1 MTDARTPV
9 IVSAARTAIGSF
21 GGALSQIPAP
31 ELGAIAIRAAVE
43 RAGIDPASIDEV
55 FMGCVVPAGLG
66 QAPARQAAI
75 RAGLPHSVGAVTL
88 NKVCGSGLKTVMMAA
103 GLIKAGDGEIYV
115 AGGMENMNMAPY
127 MLQQGRTGYR
137 LGHGQ
142 LLDAVVHDG
151 LWCPFEDQ
159 HMGEAAE
166 WIAQAC
172 NVSREAQDQFA
183 LESHQKAIAAIQAGR
198 FKAEIAPVEIPQRKG
213 DPVIFDTD
221 ENPRHDSSLE
231 KLSQLRPV
239 FQKTGTVTAGNA
251 SAITDGAAAV
261 VVMSQA
267 KADELEIT
275 PLARITGYAYGAVAP
290 LEIFTAPVFAIRNLM
305 NKTGDTLAD
314 YDLIEVN
321 EAFAAQCLGDGV
333 MLAEE
338 GWDWR
343 KVNVNGGAIALGHP
357 IGCSGARV
365 LVTLLHALQQ
375 RDLKAGLATLCL
387 GGGEAVALSVEMM
400 QVRHGSLV
408 SQTHLD
414 N

>member
-31 ELGAIAIRAAVE
+31 ELGAVAIRAAVE
-43 RAGIDPASIDEV
+43 RADIHPASIDEV

-75 RAGLPHSVGAVTL
+75 KAGLPHSVGAVTL

-127 MLQQGRTGYR
+127 LLPQGRTGYR

-159 HMGEAAE
+159 HMGQAAE
-166 WIAQAC
+166 WIARSC
-172 NVSREAQDQFA
+172 DVSREAQDQFA
-183 LESHQKAIAAIQAGR
+183 LESHQKAVAAIQAGR

-221 ENPRHDSSLE
+221 ENPRQDSSLE
-231 KLSQLRPV
+231 KLGKLRPV
-239 FQKTGTVTAGNA
+239 FQKNGTVTAGNA
-251 SAITDGAAAV
+251 SSITDGAAAV

-267 KADELEIT
+267 KADELGIR

-305 NKTGDTLAD
+305 NKTGATLAD

-321 EAFAAQCLGDGV
+321 EAFAAQCLGDGA
-333 MLAEE
+333 MLAAE

-375 RDLKAGLATLCL
+375 RELKTGLATLCL
-387 GGGEAVALSVEMM
+387 GGGEAVAMSVE
-400 QVRHGSLV
+400 R
-408 SQTHLD
+408 
-414 N
+414 